1 MEGFNRANPMGP
13 TNYGDTVRDQQ
24 KMMTSLNIAM
34 VTTNY

>member
-1 MEGFNRANPMGP
+1 MAGFKRANPMGP

-24 KMMTSLNIAM
+24 KIVTELNTIM